1 MFCFNFNLKQL
12 ENNSKLNFFDFIKQS
27 LKFLKP
33 FKFLFILT
41 ILLNTIF
48 SILSALS
55 IALIKPIISYIFD
68 LNNKNQS
75 NSDYQNSVS
84 NNLNTDLLS
93 NLKDKFYKF
102 INDLVYNQDIETT
115 LYNLAYLIVGVFVA
129 KNIVKYISSF
139 TNVKL
144 EEGIIKYIR
153 DKLFNKLVSLPME
166 FYNKSKQGHIL
177 SVINNDVGILNSTTI
192 SVITNILRDLIQI
205 IIFLFL
211 LISISPYLTLIASS
225 TSIVSLIIMKYSVS
239 LLRKY
244 SSRMQKAMS
253 DFTTI
258 LQETISGIRV
268 IKAFTSE
275 KIILNKFED
284 QTKSYVKSAI
294 KLNKINALV
303 PAVNEIMAISALSI
317 VLVVGGLG
325 VVVYKNI
332 QPDDLMTFLFS
343 LFAIMTPITLV
354 VNNINN
360 FQRGIVSGE
369 RIFEILDADEKIISG
384 KLLKVEFEKEI
395 KFQNINFA
403 YNVVNILKNIN
414 FEIFKGQRIA
424 LVGSSGSGKSTIL
437 DLLIR
442 FYDTSSGELIVDGV
456 NIKEYDLISYRN
468 LFGIVSQENLLFNDT
483 IENNIKFGNNDL
495 SNEEM
500 INVCKLANC
509 YNFINK
515 LDNKFETIVGD
526 KGVNLSGGERQRIA
540 IARALAKNPEI
551 IVFDEATSAL
561 DAESEKLVQEAMNHI
576 LDTRTSIVVAHRLS
590 TIINSDVIFVFEN
603 GEIVEFGSHLE
614 LIKNNGV
621 YKKLYE
627 IQNINPN

>member
-1 MFCFNFNLKQL
+1 L
-12 ENNSKLNFFDFIKQS
+12 ENNSKLNFYDFIKQS

-41 ILLNTIF
+41 ILLNTLF

-68 LNNKNQS
+68 INNKNES

-115 LYNLAYLIVGVFVA
+115 LYNLAYLIVGVFVV

-153 DKLFNKLVSLPME
+153 DELFNKLVSLPME
-166 FYNKSKQGHIL
+166 YYNKSKQGYIL
-177 SVINNDVGILNSTTI
+177 SIVNNDVGTLNSTTI

-211 LISISPYLTLIASS
+211 LLSISPKLTLIAFS
-225 TSIVSLIIMKYSVS
+225 TSIVSLIIMKYSIS
-239 LLRKY
+239 FLRKY

-253 DFTTI
+253 DYTTI

-268 IKAFTSE
+268 IKAFNSE
-275 KIILNKFED
+275 RIVLNKFED
-284 QTKSYVKSAI
+284 QTKSYVKSAV

-369 RIFEILDADEKIISG
+369 RIFEILNTDEKIISG
-384 KLLKVEFEKEI
+384 KLLKGKFEQGI

-456 NIKEYDLISYRN
+456 NIKEYDLVSYRN

>member
-1 MFCFNFNLKQL
+1 M
-12 ENNSKLNFFDFIKQS
+12 ENNNKLMFFDFIKQS

-41 ILLNTIF
+41 VFLNILF

-68 LNNKNQS
+68 VNNTNQS
-75 NSDYQNSVS
+75 KNGFTNSISTNID
-84 NNLNTDLLS
+84 TDILS
-93 NLKDKFYKF
+93 KFKDKFYNF
-102 INDLVYNQDIETT
+102 INELVYNPNIENT
-115 LYNLAYLIVGVFVA
+115 LYNLSFLIVGVFIF
-129 KNIVKYISSF
+129 KNIIKYISSF

-153 DKLFNKLVSLPME
+153 DQLFYKLVTLPME
-166 FYNKSKQGHIL
+166 FYNRSKQGHIL
-177 SVINNDVGILNSTTI
+177 SIVNNDVGTLNSTTI
-192 SVITNILRDLIQI
+192 SVITNILRDFIQI

-211 LISISPYLTLIASS
+211 LISISPKLTLIAFS
-225 TSIVSLIIMKYSVS
+225 TSIVSLIIMKYSIS

-253 DFTTI
+253 DYTTI

-268 IKAFTSE
+268 IKAFNAERFVS
-275 KIILNKFED
+275 NKFEF
-284 QTKSYVKSAI
+284 QTKSYVASAV

-303 PAVNEIMAISALSI
+303 PAINEIMAISALSI
-317 VLVVGGLG
+317 VLVIGGLG

-369 RIFEILDADEKIISG
+369 RIFEILNSDEKIFSG
-384 KLLKVEFEKEI
+384 KLLINKFEKSI
-395 KFQNINFA
+395 KFQNISFA
-403 YNVVNILKNIN
+403 YNEDNILKNVS
-414 FEIFKGQRIA
+414 FEFNKGQKIA

-437 DLLIR
+437 DLLVR
-442 FYDTSSGELIVDGV
+442 FYDTSKGELLVDGL
-456 NIKEYDLISYRN
+456 NIKEYDLNSYRN

-483 IENNIKFGNNDL
+483 IENNIKFANKNLTND
-495 SNEEM
+495 EM
-500 INVCKLANC
+500 INICKLANC

-551 IVFDEATSAL
+551 LVFDEATSAL
-561 DAESEKLVQEAMNHI
+561 DAESELLVQEAMNQI
-576 LDTRTSIVVAHRLS
+576 LETRTSIVVAHRLS
-590 TIINSDVIFVFEN
+590 TIINSDLIFVFEN
-603 GEIVEFGSHLE
+603 GEIVEFGNHLS
-614 LIKNNGV
+614 LIQQNGV
-621 YKKLYE
+621 YKKLYA
-627 IQNINPN
+627 IQNINPNS

>member
-12 ENNSKLNFFDFIKQS
+12 ENNSKLIFFDFIKQS

-41 ILLNTIF
+41 ILLNTLF

-384 KLLKVEFEKEI
+384 KLLKVKFEKEI

-456 NIKEYDLISYRN
+456 NIKEYDLVSYRN

-483 IENNIKFGNNDL
+483 IGNNIKFGNNDL

-500 INVCKLANC
+500 INICKLANC

>member
-1 MFCFNFNLKQL
+1 M
-12 ENNSKLNFFDFIKQS
+12 ENNSKLNFYDFIKQS

-41 ILLNTIF
+41 ILLNTLF

-68 LNNKNQS
+68 INNKNES

-115 LYNLAYLIVGVFVA
+115 LYNLAYLIVGVFVV

-153 DKLFNKLVSLPME
+153 DELFNKLVSLPME
-166 FYNKSKQGHIL
+166 YYNKSKQGYIL
-177 SVINNDVGILNSTTI
+177 SIVNNDVGTLNSTTI

-211 LISISPYLTLIASS
+211 LLSISPKLTLIAFS
-225 TSIVSLIIMKYSVS
+225 TSIVSLIIMKYSIS
-239 LLRKY
+239 FLRKY

-253 DFTTI
+253 DYTTI

-268 IKAFTSE
+268 IKAFNSE
-275 KIILNKFED
+275 RIVLNKFED
-284 QTKSYVKSAI
+284 QTKSYVKSAV

-369 RIFEILDADEKIISG
+369 RIFEILNTDEKIISG
-384 KLLKVEFEKEI
+384 KLLKGKFEQGI

-456 NIKEYDLISYRN
+456 NIKEYDLVSYRN

>member
-1 MFCFNFNLKQL
+1 
-12 ENNSKLNFFDFIKQS
+12 
-27 LKFLKP
+27 
-33 FKFLFILT
+33 
-41 ILLNTIF
+41 
-48 SILSALS
+48 
-55 IALIKPIISYIFD
+55 
-68 LNNKNQS
+68 
-75 NSDYQNSVS
+75 
-84 NNLNTDLLS
+84 
-93 NLKDKFYKF
+93 
-102 INDLVYNQDIETT
+102 
-115 LYNLAYLIVGVFVA
+115 
-129 KNIVKYISSF
+129 
-139 TNVKL
+139 
-144 EEGIIKYIR
+144 
-153 DKLFNKLVSLPME
+153 
-166 FYNKSKQGHIL
+166 
-177 SVINNDVGILNSTTI
+177 
-192 SVITNILRDLIQI
+192 
-205 IIFLFL
+205 
-211 LISISPYLTLIASS
+211 
-225 TSIVSLIIMKYSVS
+225 
-239 LLRKY
+239 
-244 SSRMQKAMS
+244 MQKAMS

-384 KLLKVEFEKEI
+384 KLLKVKFEKEI

-456 NIKEYDLISYRN
+456 NIKEYDLVSYRN

-483 IENNIKFGNNDL
+483 IGNNINFGNNDL

-500 INVCKLANC
+500 INICKLANC